1 MAFSVTFLQSSQYM
15 EKVHKFGHEMEII
28 AYTGIEM
35 MDLILSYKINSAR
48 SQGIHVNILAEQIAL
63 KLTELEIVAVM
74 SNILDNA
81 IEACQKVEENQKW
94 IQIVIRQVG
103 DISFIKVTNNYYE
116 EPYVENN
123 VFVSQ
128 KEEREVHGIGLI
140 SVKSIIEKY
149 GGAINIDCENGKF
162 AIIISFF
169 D

>member
-1 MAFSVTFLQSSQYM
+1 M
-15 EKVHKFGHEMEII
+15 
-28 AYTGIEM
+28 
-35 MDLILSYKINSAR
+35 
-48 SQGIHVNILAEQIAL
+48 AEQIAL